1 MWGVFPAFLTQESS
15 VVGSVPIDIRFRNS
29 RFYDLSNMSPKRNQ
43 RFLRL
48 RGEFGG
54 TGRGGVIIPDFE
66 TPGPNNKLYDVRF
79 SSSLLSNYPSNWHDP
94 AKRGKPVFA
103 ALANAPGVP
112 KVNAGGPTDWESL
125 TAERTS
131 VPTTFTSQNRRGVNK
146 ESRLLRAVIDTN
158 LTTYIRVGDRVYDA
172 ASGGSFIGVVNQVKD
187 KSGSYIIISEGRDY
201 TAKNLWFERAG
212 VTCEKWFNNCTN
224 LREFYGQNCSLA
236 GTIPQFKGNRGKL
249 LRVKLQNNLLTEYKK
264 GTLAEITNKNG
275 TTSRPELIEF
285 NLSNNPLDIGS
296 IRNIISDAWDIAK
309 HFRSN
314 IRPENLTIDLTF
326 TKADLAAGS
335 LANYQL
341 DEIFTSTIP
350 ANPDAEP
357 PTPEITDPLRIKFNQ
372 LGSGDFKRVRIL
384 ISNGLL

>member
-1 MWGVFPAFLTQESS
+1 
-15 VVGSVPIDIRFRNS
+15 
-29 RFYDLSNMSPKRNQ
+29 
-43 RFLRL
+43 
-48 RGEFGG
+48 
-54 TGRGGVIIPDFE
+54 
-66 TPGPNNKLYDVRF
+66 
-79 SSSLLSNYPSNWHDP
+79 
-94 AKRGKPVFA
+94 
-103 ALANAPGVP
+103 
-112 KVNAGGPTDWESL
+112 
-125 TAERTS
+125 
-131 VPTTFTSQNRRGVNK
+131 
-146 ESRLLRAVIDTN
+146 
-158 LTTYIRVGDRVYDA
+158 DRVYDA

-326 TKADLAAGS
+326 TK
-335 LANYQL
+335 
-341 DEIFTSTIP
+341 
-350 ANPDAEP
+350 
-357 PTPEITDPLRIKFNQ
+357 
-372 LGSGDFKRVRIL
+372 
-384 ISNGLL
+384 